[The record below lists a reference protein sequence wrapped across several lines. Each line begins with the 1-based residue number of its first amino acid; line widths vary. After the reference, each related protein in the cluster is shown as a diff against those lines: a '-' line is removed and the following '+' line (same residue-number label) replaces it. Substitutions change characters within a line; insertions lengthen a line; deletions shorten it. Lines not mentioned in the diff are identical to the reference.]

1 MEYTFIAILFSSFQ
15 RWQQY
20 SSLFPLFRFS
30 FTDDTAQA
38 VRSPHHG
45 GVPSLQIL
53 IMVLAGTIQVG
64 ATTGIKRFWNNPD
77 FSSRLLKY
85 LNTEHGRKKSENL
98 QQVRPEQLP
107 LGNR

>member
-1 MEYTFIAILFSSFQ
+1 
-15 RWQQY
+15 
-20 SSLFPLFRFS
+20 
-30 FTDDTAQA
+30 
-38 VRSPHHG
+38 
-45 GVPSLQIL
+45 
-53 IMVLAGTIQVG
+53 MVLAGNIQVG

-77 FSSRLLKY
+77 FSSRLLLKY